1 MESVARWSRF
11 VGDTF
16 AVWVLLFAFLGYA
29 FPGAFRELSAYIV
42 PLLGVVMFGM
52 GLTLSAADFQAVLRR
67 PREVAIGVVAQYLIM
82 PLVGYALARLLDLP
96 PEIAVGVILV
106 GSCPG
111 GTASNVMTYLARG
124 DVALSVA
131 MTTASTL
138 LAPFL
143 TPLWMLLLA
152 SRWIP
157 VNAASL
163 FWSIVNVVILPVV
176 AGLIVK
182 GLFRRPAEA
191 AVKALPLVSVA
202 AIVTIVA
209 AVVAANRDP
218 LATSGLSIIL
228 VVILHNLFGLA
239 LGYLAARSVGLTLS
253 KRKALAIEVGMQNSG
268 LGAALA
274 AAHFTPLVAVPSAIF
289 SVWHNL
295 SGALLAYVFRRM
307 DEAPADAPAAGP
319 AAARA
324 DAPSVPPRG

>member
-1 MESVARWSRF
+1 MEVVARISRF
-11 VGDTF
+11 VGNTF
-16 AVWVLLFAFLGYA
+16 ALWVLLFAVLGYA
-29 FPGAFRELSAYIV
+29 FPASFKGLSAYIV

-52 GLTLSAADFQAVLRR
+52 GLTLTASDFRAVLRR
-67 PREVAIGVVAQYLIM
+67 PRDVAIGVVAQYLIM
-82 PLVGYALARLLDLP
+82 PLAGYVLARVLRLP

-143 TPLWMLLLA
+143 TPAWMLVLA

-163 FWSIVNVVILPVV
+163 FWSIVNVVILPIV
-176 AGLIVK
+176 AGLVVK
-182 GLFRRPAEA
+182 AIFRRQAEA
-191 AVKALPLVSVA
+191 AVKALPLVSVT
-202 AIVTIVA
+202 AIVAIVA
-209 AVVAANRDP
+209 AVVAANRQS
-218 LATSGLSIIL
+218 LASSGLLIVL
-228 VVILHNLFGLA
+228 AVVLHNVL
-239 LGYLAARSVGLTLS
+239 GLTLGYAFGLVFGLELP
-253 KRKALAIEVGMQNSG
+253 KRKALSIEVGMQNSG

-274 AAHFTPLVAVPSAIF
+274 AAHFSPLVAVPSAIF

-295 SGALLAYVFRRM
+295 SGPVLAYFFSRM
-307 DEAPADAPAAGP
+307 DAASHDPVAGGLS
-319 AAARA
+319 AT
-324 DAPSVPPRG
+324 RGGQ